1 MSLGF
6 LNCASRWIF
15 CLPLHIASSM
25 SFLHQMNYPYTL
37 VIELQLIKM
46 NCHFPKNRH
55 LKFLYCKIGL
65 QKQDIVTILQCT
77 CRLDSSHWMF
87 TWKVINKVVILQTK
101 IKLGNNLDS
110 KVVEQWTHVDTS
122 PIYSSFTRVNY
133 TMTPNN
139 PVILSPASIPT
150 PKQETTSWPP
160 TPQLKSSTPIS
171 TSKEVFI
178 ILPQW
183 WDVVITLS
191 T

>member
-1 MSLGF
+1 
-6 LNCASRWIF
+6 
-15 CLPLHIASSM
+15 
-25 SFLHQMNYPYTL
+25 
-37 VIELQLIKM
+37 
-46 NCHFPKNRH
+46 
-55 LKFLYCKIGL
+55 
-65 QKQDIVTILQCT
+65 
-77 CRLDSSHWMF
+77 MF

-139 PVILSPASIPT
+139 PFILSPASIPT

-191 T
+191 TSKATDHIIMTVTNNYNQFQLSGCTVFTSEHKIMVYTSPLHINISR